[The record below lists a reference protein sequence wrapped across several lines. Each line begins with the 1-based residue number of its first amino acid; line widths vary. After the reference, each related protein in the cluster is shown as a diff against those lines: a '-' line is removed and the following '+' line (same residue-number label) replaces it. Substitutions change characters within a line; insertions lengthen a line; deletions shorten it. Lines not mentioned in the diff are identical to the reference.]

1 RGSERGHR
9 DRYGL
14 PHPPIALFRPSLKEE
29 GKQLRQFHVLRN
41 WHYLGSATSLAAARK
56 LKTAPGDFDRDCY
69 RILRKGLQTHLH
81 NVVLL

>member
-1 RGSERGHR
+1 M
-9 DRYGL
+9 
-14 PHPPIALFRPSLKEE
+14 ALKEE

-69 RILRKGLQTHLH
+69 QILRKGLQTHLH